1 MADQGNRT
9 FICSV
14 VFVDLVAY
22 TKKSV
27 SEQIEIKD
35 YFTQLLSEALVGIPQ
50 DQRLIL
56 DTGDGAAMS
65 FLGDPEDALFV
76 AMHLRDSLRKM
87 AEQAVAVPDPANP
100 DSTAP
105 YATSSMF
112 GSLLRIGINLGPVKL
127 VRDINDQ
134 PNIIGDGINVA
145 QRIMSFAQPGQVVV
159 SRSYYDVVSCLSDEY
174 AKLFQY
180 EGSRTDKHVREHEI
194 YVVGDSAAA
203 FNQAKAGME
212 GRASATGAYG
222 GGGNSVGTA
231 TGGFGIHPPSEVEEY
246 ADDAPLPFLQDRKKL
261 LLVAGFF
268 ACAIVGLAVALGMK
282 QTAPPPPAVVVPA
295 PTVAVAPLIK
305 AVEPVVGTNLSN
317 TNGASKTEPGSPEA
331 ISALTNGSNGKTDG
345 KSDTGTDAKID
356 SKTNPPKVDIKL
368 DTKLDPKADA
378 SKAESKAAQM
388 ASVKFSISPWG
399 SIFVNGK
406 AVGDSPPLKNFAL
419 PAGKHKIE
427 IRNSSFPPRIIPI
440 ELKAKETLTITHKF
454 E

>member
-35 YFTQLLSEALVGIPQ
+35 YFTQLLSEALVNIPQ

-76 AMHLRDSLRKM
+76 AMHLRDSMRKL
-87 AEQAVAVPDPANP
+87 AEQAVAVPDEANP
-100 DSTAP
+100 DATAP
-105 YATSSMF
+105 YPISSMF

-159 SRSYYDVVSCLSDEY
+159 SRSYYDVVSCLSEEY

-194 YVVGDSAAA
+194 YVVGDSDAA
-203 FNQAKAGME
+203 FNHAKAGME
-212 GRASATGAYG
+212 GRASATGSYG
-222 GGGNSVGTA
+222 GGGNSVGTS
-231 TGGFGIHPPSEVEEY
+231 TGGYGAHPAPEPEEFI
-246 ADDAPLPFLQDRKKL
+246 DDAPLPFLQDRKKL
-261 LLVAGFF
+261 MLVGGIF

-282 QTAPPPPAVVVPA
+282 QPVIPPPTVVVPPPVVVA
-295 PTVAVAPLIK
+295 PTPAVKP
-305 AVEPVVGTNLSN
+305 VEPLVSINA
-317 TNGASKTEPGSPEA
+317 NGAVDPTKADPNNPDINA
-331 ISALTNGSNGKTDG
+331 AKPDDKLDPKLDPKLLPLKTDG
-345 KSDTGTDAKID
+345 KADAKPD
-356 SKTNPPKVDIKL
+356 PTKVE
-368 DTKLDPKADA
+368 TKVV
-378 SKAESKAAQM
+378 QM
-388 ASVKFSISPWG
+388 ANIKFSINPWG
-399 SIFVNGK
+399 SIYVNGK
-406 AVGDSPPLKNFAL
+406 AIGDSPPLKTFAL

-440 ELKAKETLTITHKF
+440 ELKAKETLAISHKF

>member
-35 YFTQLLSEALVGIPQ
+35 YFTQLLSEALVNIPQ

-76 AMHLRDSLRKM
+76 AMHLRDSMRKL
-87 AEQAVAVPDPANP
+87 AEQAVAVPDEANP
-100 DSTAP
+100 DATAP
-105 YATSSMF
+105 YPISSMF

-159 SRSYYDVVSCLSDEY
+159 SRSYYDVVSCLSEEY

-194 YVVGDSAAA
+194 YVVGESDAA
-203 FNQAKAGME
+203 FNHAKAGME
-212 GRASATGAYG
+212 GRASATGSYG

-231 TGGFGIHPPSEVEEY
+231 TGGHSVHATPEAEEFI
-246 ADDAPLPFLQDRKKL
+246 DDAPLPFLQDRKKL
-261 LLVAGFF
+261 LLVGGIF

-282 QTAPPPPAVVVPA
+282 QPPAPPPVVVVPS
-295 PTVAVAPLIK
+295 PVIVAPPPTIK
-305 AVEPVVGTNLSN
+305 PVEPVVS
-317 TNGASKTEPGSPEA
+317 TNGTTDPAKADPNNPDVTA
-331 ISALTNGSNGKTDG
+331 GKPD
-345 KSDTGTDAKID
+345 D
-356 SKTNPPKVDIKL
+356 
-368 DTKLDPKADA
+368 KLDPKLDQKLDPKLAALKGDAKASDPKADPNKIDA
-378 SKAESKAAQM
+378 KGETKAAQM
-388 ASVKFSISPWG
+388 GSLKFSIIPWG
-399 SIFVNGK
+399 DVIVDGKSIGT
-406 AVGDSPPLKNFAL
+406 SPPLKTFAL
-419 PAGKHKIE
+419 APGKHKIE
-427 IRNSSFPPRIIPI
+427 IRNSTFTPRIILI
-440 ELKAKETLTITHKF
+440 ELKPKEVFPLTHKF

>member
-35 YFTQLLSEALVGIPQ
+35 HFTQLLSEALVNIPQ

-76 AMHLRDSLRKM
+76 AMHLRDSMRKL
-87 AEQAVAVPDPANP
+87 AEQAVGVPDTANP
-100 DSTAP
+100 DATAP
-105 YATSSMF
+105 YPISSMF

-159 SRSYYDVVSCLSDEY
+159 SRSYYDVVSCLSEEY

-194 YVVGDSAAA
+194 YVVGDSDAA
-203 FNQAKAGME
+203 FNHAKAGME
-212 GRASATGAYG
+212 GRASATGSY
-222 GGGNSVGTA
+222 GGGNSVGTS
-231 TGGFGIHPPSEVEEY
+231 TGGYGAHPAPEPEEFI
-246 ADDAPLPFLQDRKKL
+246 DDAPLPFLQDRKKL
-261 LLVAGFF
+261 MLVGGVF

-282 QTAPPPPAVVVPA
+282 QPVAPPPVVVVP
-295 PTVAVAPLIK
+295 PPVVVAPPQLVK
-305 AVEPVVGTNLSN
+305 PVEPVVSTNVNGTADPTKADPN
-317 TNGASKTEPGSPEA
+317 SPDVA
-331 ISALTNGSNGKTDG
+331 A
-345 KSDTGTDAKID
+345 AKPD
-356 SKTNPPKVDIKL
+356 D
-368 DTKLDPKADA
+368 KLDPKLDPKLTATKGDGKAGDLKTDAKADPN
-378 SKAESKAAQM
+378 KADGKGESKAAQM
-388 ASVKFSISPWG
+388 ASLKFSINPWG
-399 SIFVNGK
+399 DVIVDGKSIGT
-406 AVGDSPPLKNFAL
+406 SPPLKTFAL
-419 PAGKHKIE
+419 APGKHKIE
-427 IRNSSFPPRIIPI
+427 IRNTTFTPRIILI
-440 ELKAKETLTITHKF
+440 ELKPKEVFPLAHKF

>member
-35 YFTQLLSEALVGIPQ
+35 HFTQLLSEALVNIPQ

-76 AMHLRDSLRKM
+76 AMHIRDSMRKL
-87 AEQAVAVPDPANP
+87 AEQAVAVPDTANL
-100 DSTAP
+100 DATAP
-105 YATSSMF
+105 YPISSMF

-159 SRSYYDVVSCLSDEY
+159 SRSYYDVVSCLSEEY

-194 YVVGDSAAA
+194 YVVGDSDAA
-203 FNQAKAGME
+203 FNHAKAGME
-212 GRASATGAYG
+212 GRASATGSYG
-222 GGGNSVGTA
+222 GGGNSVGTS
-231 TGGFGIHPPSEVEEY
+231 TGGYGAHPAPEPEQFIE
-246 ADDAPLPFLQDRKKL
+246 DAPLPFLQDRKKL
-261 LLVAGFF
+261 MLVGGVF

-282 QTAPPPPAVVVPA
+282 QSVISSPTAVVPVAVTPTPAVKPVELVVSINA
-295 PTVAVAPLIK
+295 NGTVDPTKADPNNPDINTAKPDDKLDSKLDPKLLPL
-305 AVEPVVGTNLSN
+305 
-317 TNGASKTEPGSPEA
+317 
-331 ISALTNGSNGKTDG
+331 KTDG
-345 KSDTGTDAKID
+345 KADAKSD
-356 SKTNPPKVDIKL
+356 PTKVE
-368 DTKLDPKADA
+368 TKVV
-378 SKAESKAAQM
+378 QM
-388 ASVKFSISPWG
+388 ANIKFSINPWG
-399 SIFVNGK
+399 SIYINGK
-406 AVGDSPPLKNFAL
+406 AVGDSPPLKTFAL

-427 IRNSSFPPRIIPI
+427 IRNSSFPPRIILV
-440 ELKAKETLTITHKF
+440 ELKAKEILAISHKF

>member
-35 YFTQLLSEALVGIPQ
+35 HFTQLLSEALVNIPQ

-76 AMHLRDSLRKM
+76 AMHIRDSMRKL
-87 AEQAVAVPDPANP
+87 AEQAVAVPDTANL
-100 DSTAP
+100 DATAP
-105 YATSSMF
+105 YPISSMF

-159 SRSYYDVVSCLSDEY
+159 SRSYYDVVSCLSEEY

-194 YVVGDSAAA
+194 YVVGDSDAA
-203 FNQAKAGME
+203 FNHAKAGME
-212 GRASATGAYG
+212 GRASATGSYG
-222 GGGNSVGTA
+222 GGGNSVGTS
-231 TGGFGIHPPSEVEEY
+231 TGGYGAHPAPEPEQFIE
-246 ADDAPLPFLQDRKKL
+246 DAPLPFLQDRKKL
-261 LLVAGFF
+261 MLVGGVF

-282 QTAPPPPAVVVPA
+282 QSVISSPTAVVPVAVTPTPAVKP
-295 PTVAVAPLIK
+295 
-305 AVEPVVGTNLSN
+305 VEPVVSINANGTVDPTKADPNNPDIN
-317 TNGASKTEPGSPEA
+317 TAKPDDKLDSKLDPKLLP
-331 ISALTNGSNGKTDG
+331 LKTDG
-345 KSDTGTDAKID
+345 KADAKSD
-356 SKTNPPKVDIKL
+356 PTKVE
-368 DTKLDPKADA
+368 TKVV
-378 SKAESKAAQM
+378 QM
-388 ASVKFSISPWG
+388 ANIKFSINPWG
-399 SIFVNGK
+399 SIYINGK
-406 AVGDSPPLKNFAL
+406 AVGDSPPLKTFAL

-427 IRNSSFPPRIIPI
+427 IRNSSFPPRIILV
-440 ELKAKETLTITHKF
+440 ELKAKEILAISHKF

>member
-35 YFTQLLSEALVGIPQ
+35 RFTQLLSEALVNIPQ

-76 AMHLRDSLRKM
+76 AMHLRDSMRKL
-87 AEQAVAVPDPANP
+87 AEQAVAIPNTANP
-100 DSTAP
+100 DVTAP
-105 YATSSMF
+105 YAASSMF

-159 SRSYYDVVSCLSDEY
+159 SRSYYDVVSCLSEEY

-194 YVVGDSAAA
+194 YVVGDSDAA
-203 FNQAKAGME
+203 FNHAKAGME
-212 GRASATGAYG
+212 GRASATGSYG

-231 TGGFGIHPPSEVEEY
+231 TGGFSMHPAPEAEEFI
-246 ADDAPLPFLQDRKKL
+246 DDAPVPFLQDRKKL
-261 LLVAGFF
+261 WLVGGFF
-268 ACAIVGLAVALGMK
+268 ACAVVGLAVALSMK
-282 QTAPPPPAVVVPA
+282 QAHLPPPAVAIPA
-295 PTVAVAPLIK
+295 PVVVIPPQPK
-305 AVEPVVGTNLSN
+305 QVEPIINAVT
-317 TNGASKTEPGSPEA
+317 TNGATNSGATIAAEPGKTELPTSETVA
-331 ISALTNGSNGKTDG
+331 AKVDS
-345 KSDTGTDAKID
+345 KID
-356 SKTNPPKVDIKL
+356 P
-368 DTKLDPKADA
+368 KLDPKLNP
-378 SKAESKAAQM
+378 SKADLKADPSKVENKAAQM
-388 ASVKFSISPWG
+388 ASIKFSINPWG
-399 SIFVNGK
+399 DVLINGK
-406 AVGDSPPLKNFAL
+406 SIGSSPPLKTFAV

-440 ELKAKETLTITHKF
+440 DVKAKEVLAINHKF